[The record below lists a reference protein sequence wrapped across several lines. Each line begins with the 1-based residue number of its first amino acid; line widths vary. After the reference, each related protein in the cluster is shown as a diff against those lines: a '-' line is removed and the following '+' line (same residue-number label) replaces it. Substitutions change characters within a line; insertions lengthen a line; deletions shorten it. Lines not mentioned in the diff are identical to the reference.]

1 MSFAESRLPHP
12 AVPCPAGAPPASEP
26 AGLGVG
32 RTLLFAA
39 AVAVMVMNLFAVQT
53 VAPAIAA
60 ALGLGLDSV
69 GVLAMLPQLGYALGL
84 VLLVPLADR
93 LENRRL
99 IGAMLAVCALCML
112 AAALAPG
119 GTVFMV
125 AVFAGGASTCAIQM
139 LVPMA
144 AFMAAPSRR
153 GATVGNVM
161 SGLLVGVLLSRPLS
175 NLVVDAWGWRM
186 LYLVFAGGMVATAVA
201 LTCLLPR
208 RHPGAG
214 PAYPALIASLASLL
228 RHEPVLRWRAATAAL
243 GMAAYSLF
251 WTAVSLRLAQAPFHL
266 GARAVAALALCGAV
280 GVVVAPLAGRA
291 GDRGHTRRA
300 SLLSQGVVVVAWL
313 LAGWAGG
320 GWMAD
325 ARHAL
330 PAGAALALLTLAA
343 IVLDAGVAGDQTL
356 GRRAV
361 NLVRPEARGRMNGL
375 FVGLFFVGSAAGSSL
390 AGLAWMQ
397 GGWAAV
403 SAAGVAV
410 GLAMLV
416 VYLAAPRPVADR

>member
-1 MSFAESRLPHP
+1 MSTRP
-12 AVPCPAGAPPASEP
+12 APCAALAPPGAAP
-26 AGLGVG
+26 AGLGAG

-99 IGAMLAVCALCML
+99 ISATLAVCALCM
-112 AAALAPG
+112 AAAAFAPDG
-119 GTVFMV
+119 AVFMA

-144 AFMAAPSRR
+144 AFMAAPERR

-175 NLVVDAWGWRM
+175 NLVVDAWGWRT
-186 LYLVFAGGMVATAVA
+186 LYLVFAGGMAATGVA
-201 LTCLLPR
+201 LICLLPR
-208 RHPGAG
+208 RRPQAG
-214 PAYPALIASLASLL
+214 PGYPALIASLAALL

-251 WTAVSLRLAQAPFHL
+251 WTAISLRLAQAPFHL
-266 GARAVAALALCGAV
+266 GARTVAVLALCGAV
-280 GVVVAPLAGRA
+280 GVVVAPMAGRA

-300 SLLSQGVVVVAWL
+300 SIAAQAVVVLSWL

-320 GWMAD
+320 AWREAG
-325 ARHAL
+325 HVL

-343 IVLDAGVAGDQTL
+343 ILLDAGVTGDQTL

-390 AGLAWMQ
+390 AGLAWMH
-397 GGWAAV
+397 GGWTLV
-403 SAAGVAV
+403 SALGAAM
-410 GLAMLV
+410 GLAMLAV
-416 VYLAAPRPVADR
+416 HLAAPRPVADH

>member
-1 MSFAESRLPHP
+1 MPVVESRLPSH
-12 AVPCPAGAPPASEP
+12 AAPRAAP
-26 AGLGVG
+26 AGLGAG
-32 RTLLFAA
+32 RTLLFATS
-39 AVAVMVMNLFAVQT
+39 VAVMVMNLFAVQT
-53 VAPAIAA
+53 VAPVIAA
-60 ALGLGLDSV
+60 SLGLGLDSV

-99 IGAMLAVCALCML
+99 IGATLAVCALCML
-112 AAALAPG
+112 AAAFAPG
-119 GTVFMV
+119 GAVFMA

-144 AFMAAPSRR
+144 AFMAAPERR

-161 SGLLVGVLLSRPLS
+161 SGLMVGVLLSRPLS
-175 NLVVDAWGWRM
+175 NLVVDAWGWRA
-186 LYLVFAGGMVATAVA
+186 LYLVFAGGMAATGVA
-201 LTCLLPR
+201 LLCLLPQR
-208 RHPGAG
+208 RPHDG
-214 PAYPALIASLASLL
+214 PAYPALIASLAALL

-251 WTAVSLRLAQAPFHL
+251 WTAISLRLAQAPFHL

-280 GVVVAPLAGRA
+280 GVVTAPLAGRA

-300 SLLSQGVVVVAWL
+300 SIAAQAVVVVSWL

-320 GWMAD
+320 AWPGTGAV
-325 ARHAL
+325 L
-330 PAGAALALLTLAA
+330 PVGAALAALTMAA
-343 IVLDAGVAGDQTL
+343 ILLDAGVTGDQTL

-375 FVGLFFVGSAAGSSL
+375 FVGVFFVGSAAGSSL
-390 AGLAWMQ
+390 AGFAWSH
-397 GGWAAV
+397 GGWALV
-403 SAAGVAV
+403 SAAGVVV
-410 GLAMLV
+410 GMAMLA
-416 VYLAAPRPVADR
+416 VYLAAPRSAADR